1 MNPERYSRYL
11 FENMRMRLFLLSG
24 SVFISDSFL
33 LYLRLMRA
41 LIDFEQAVPASGKEQ
56 RILGLKNIVRSDVVQ
71 HAPVV
76 FYRDD
81 IQPEAPAQVHIGDA
95 LSHELLRKLYLGDV
109 DLLAELNDIRLSGR
123 FQPAGQ
129 SNGHIRSG

>member
-56 RILGLKNIVRSDVVQ
+56 RILGLKNIVRSDVVE
-71 HAPVV
+71 HAPIVI
-76 FYRDD
+76 YRDD

-95 LSHELLRKLYLGDV
+95 LSLELLRKLYLEM
-109 DLLAELNDIRLSGR
+109 LICSLS
-123 FQPAGQ
+123 
-129 SNGHIRSG
+129 